1 MKKTYRAPQIE
12 IQCLTLEET
21 LLADA
26 VDGGSFQDGWNDVNS
41 RFTDEF

>member
-1 MKKTYRAPQIE
+1 MKKTYKAPQID

-21 LLADA
+21 LLADE
-26 VDGGSFQDGWNDVNS
+26 VDGGSFQDAWNDVDS